1 MPSSLRF
8 LTAARRCEIDDLQ
21 HLAQTAVLVRVC
33 ARLIHELQRE
43 RGVSNLYLGS
53 GGARFVGARSVQ
65 LAETDRVLAELRTAF
80 ESLDARPEGVPQG
93 SRLFSRLAYAFQ
105 GLDALPTLRARI
117 DALAWDTERATNAY
131 IRLVSAWLAVVF
143 EAADRA
149 SDPEVSRLLVALFN
163 LMQGKEFAGQERA
176 CGAALFSAGRADGMR
191 RQRLLHLI
199 ESQERCLQVF
209 ADFAGPASAAQLRQN
224 LAPDM
229 AAELERMRR
238 LVAGSADGDTLDTAL
253 SLPWF
258 EHCTVRMDAMKQ
270 IEDQLAEELLALCE
284 RRTAAARAELQDHLD
299 ISGQLDTGTGSTAFF
314 DAPEAPPANQHG
326 MGPRLEGSIL
336 ELVQAQARRLQTMA
350 DELDTARASLNER
363 KLIERAKGLL
373 MAHRQLSEDEAHKT
387 LRTMAMNQNRR
398 LVDVAEALLS
408 MAAVLPPRT

>member
-8 LTAARRCEIDDLQ
+8 LTAARRCEIDDLL
-21 HLAQTAVLVRVC
+21 HLAQTAELVRVC

-53 GGARFVGARSVQ
+53 GGARFAGARAVQ
-65 LAETDRVLAELRTAF
+65 LAETDRVLAELRATF
-80 ESLDARPEGVPQG
+80 ETLDARPEGLLQG
-93 SRLFSRLAYAFQ
+93 ARLFSRLAYAFQ
-105 GLDALPTLRARI
+105 GLDALTALRDRVAT
-117 DALAWDTERATNAY
+117 LAWDTGRATAAY
-131 IRLVSAWLAVVF
+131 SRLVAAWLAVVF

-149 SDPEVSRLLVALFN
+149 GEPEISRLLVALFN

-176 CGAALFSAGRADGMR
+176 CGAALFAAGRADEAQ

-209 ADFAGPASAAQLRQN
+209 ADFAGPARATQLRQG
-224 LAPDM
+224 LAP
-229 AAELERMRR
+229 APLAELERLRR
-238 LVAGSADGDTLDTAL
+238 LIAASADGGVLDTGL

-258 EHCTVRMDAMKQ
+258 EHCTTRMDAMKGV
-270 IEDQLAEELLALCE
+270 EDGLSDDLLALCS
-284 RRTAAARAELQDHLD
+284 RRTDAARAELQDHLD
-299 ISGQLDTGTGSTAFF
+299 ISGQLDTGAGTAFF
-314 DAPEAPPANQHG
+314 DAPEAPPAAQQS
-326 MGPRLEGSIL
+326 MGTPLERSIL
-336 ELVQAQARRLQTMA
+336 DLVQAQAVRLQAMA
-350 DELDTARASLNER
+350 DELETARASLNER

-408 MAAVLPPRT
+408 MAAVLPARH